1 MVIYFIIIII
11 VIVFIIVVLVII
23 INVVLTLVL
32 SLFVVAF
39 NRCHKYVNY
48 PLITVHNSSQ
58 HLSVKVSGLI
68 CNIIFVPRHVGILE
82 ITENKLFKI
91 TKVKLKTV
99 RPFYMEDV
107 VLKDTNIDPTQ
118 EDVMMAFLVDKVGV
132 NFSQAYR
139 APRFMI
145 LST

>member
-1 MVIYFIIIII
+1 M
-11 VIVFIIVVLVII
+11 
-23 INVVLTLVL
+23 
-32 SLFVVAF
+32 
-39 NRCHKYVNY
+39 KVN
-48 PLITVHNSSQ
+48 
-58 HLSVKVSGLI
+58 GLI
-68 CNIIFVPRHVGILE
+68 CNIFVPRHVGILE

-132 NFSQAYR
+132 NFSQAHR
-139 APRFMI
+139 ARRLMI
-145 LST
+145 LSTL